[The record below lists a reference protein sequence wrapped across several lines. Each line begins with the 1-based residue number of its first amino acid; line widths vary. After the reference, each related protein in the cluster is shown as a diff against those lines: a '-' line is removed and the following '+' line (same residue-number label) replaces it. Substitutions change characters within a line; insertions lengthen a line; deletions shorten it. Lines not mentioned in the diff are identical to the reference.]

1 MKLTQTGQTGCA
13 NPHRKL
19 RNFLRSAVQKVAQS
33 TPSLRS
39 SAPKHSVNRLSTKA
53 LRNILRSLPKLVSR
67 PFRRKPCFSP
77 GKKNLELRWGR
88 GKFEVESGPLGRGPE
103 ICQHLTQQGASKGFH
118 TLRSLGL
125 DPMAGSSMRREKNF
139 RETPFIPVPSD
150 QCASSQLAPTPVST
164 NSGTSS
170 SAA

>member
-1 MKLTQTGQTGCA
+1 MCESSQKAAQLLAQ
-13 NPHRKL
+13 L
-19 RNFLRSAVQKVAQS
+19 SVQKVAQS

-53 LRNILRSLPKLVSR
+53 LRNILRGLPKLVSR

-125 DPMAGSSMRREKNF
+125 DPIAGSSIHREK
-139 RETPFIPVPSD
+139 TSGY
-150 QCASSQLAPTPVST
+150 LHPTPARALF
-164 NSGTSS
+164 
-170 SAA
+170 SAPHPN

>member
-1 MKLTQTGQTGCA
+1 MNLTQVGQTGCV
-13 NPHRKL
+13 NHHRKL
-19 RNFLRSAVQKVAQS
+19 RSFLRSFVQKAAQS
-33 TPSLRS
+33 TQSLRS
-39 SAPKHSVNRLSTKA
+39 SAPKHSVNRLSTEA
-53 LRNILRSLPKLVSR
+53 LRNILRNLPKFMPARFEGNAS
-67 PFRRKPCFSP
+67 FSP

-125 DPMAGSSMRREKNF
+125 DPIAGSSIHREKTSG
-139 RETPFIPVPSD
+139 RLYSPPRPL

>member
-125 DPMAGSSMRREKNF
+125 DPMAGSSIHREKTSGYLHP
-139 RETPFIPVPSD
+139 TPRAL

>member
-53 LRNILRSLPKLVSR
+53 LRNMLRSLPKLVSR

-125 DPMAGSSMRREKNF
+125 DPMAGSSMRREKTSG
-139 RETPFIPVPSD
+139 RLHSSPRPL